1 MKKMLYRLAAFFC
14 LLLVC
19 ASALATTSEDAPA
32 WLQQAAAAS
41 APAYAKDVPAV
52 VLQDERQVSINP
64 DGHIVRTTTFAIRI
78 LTHEGR
84 ALATALEAYETDTGK
99 VRELHAWLIRP
110 NGQVKR
116 YGKDETFDIA
126 ADDNDVYN
134 ESRVKFSSAKDD
146 ADAGAVFGYQAVTE
160 ERALFPQDEWAFQEK
175 LPGVNACLP
184 VLASRYV
191 LSLPTDWSASA
202 VTFNHD
208 KVEPTVNG
216 STYTWELHN
225 LAPIEPDIASLKCA
239 PWLRASPSATHRRKA
254 RRPRP
259 SARATSPTGR
269 TCRAGT
275 RS

>member
-1 MKKMLYRLAAFFC
+1 M
-14 LLLVC
+14 
-19 ASALATTSEDAPA
+19 
-32 WLQQAAAAS
+32 
-41 APAYAKDVPAV
+41 
-52 VLQDERQVSINP
+52 
-64 DGHIVRTTTFAIRI
+64 RTTTFAIRI

-134 ESRVKFSSAKDD
+134 ESRVKFISAKDD

-225 LAPIEPDIASLKCA
+225 LAPIEPEIASLKCA